1 MKQSCLPIGERD
13 ANLVLA
19 EQNKGRKYKVTL
31 LPHPPPAPPLY
42 GFELTKSAGKLAKE
56 VYKTGMI
63 IRAALHEPFLSG
75 ATDVADKSRTE
86 SKFGAICT
94 KYRKMIVVALY
105 QDHYVALPLYT
116 HNGNGLQG
124 KAKPDEFVSIKDH
137 RSREPFTKLST
148 HKALVTENINTDI
161 HPFSPKCTA
170 HLTYPVSRKYDLP
183 VTPEGN
189 LDKPSIKSLIQL
201 YNDFAPRPSK
211 V

>member
-1 MKQSCLPIGERD
+1 
-13 ANLVLA
+13 
-19 EQNKGRKYKVTL
+19 
-31 LPHPPPAPPLY
+31 LY

-116 HNGNGLQG
+116 HNG
-124 KAKPDEFVSIKDH
+124 K
-137 RSREPFTKLST
+137 
-148 HKALVTENINTDI
+148 NINTDI